1 MRVAFYSIVCKHYGD
16 RRLLFFVLEKDGI
29 RVGYTRGG
37 NNMFAEFLA
46 EMIGTMVLIIFGG
59 GVVAGHLLKKSKA
72 EGSGWIAISVA
83 WGLAVTMGV
92 YVSGTVSDA
101 HLNPA
106 VTLSFAAIG
115 EFSWDLVPAY
125 IGGQLLGAFLGAC
138 IVYLNYLPHWRET
151 KDQGAKLGV
160 FATDPAI
167 PHYPSN
173 IISEAI
179 GTAVLIFGLL
189 AIGANQFSEGLNPF
203 IVGLLITAI
212 GFSLGGPTGY
222 AINPARDLG
231 PRIAHFLLPIHGK
244 GPSNWSYA
252 WVPIVGPL
260 LGGVI
265 GAVVYQYV
273 FLESSV
279 VGIIIGVIALLA
291 LVALSTTF
299 SIVKSNQ
306 EKSNKAA
313 MKRV

>member
-1 MRVAFYSIVCKHYGD
+1 
-16 RRLLFFVLEKDGI
+16 
-29 RVGYTRGG
+29 
-37 NNMFAEFLA
+37 MFAEFLA

-92 YVSGTVSDA
+92 YVSGTVSDG

-106 VTLSFAAIG
+106 VTVSFAAIG
-115 EFSWDLVPAY
+115 EFPWNMVPTY
-125 IGGQLLGAFLGAC
+125 IAGQLIGAILGAC
-138 IVYLNYLPHWRET
+138 VVYLNYLPHWKET
-151 KDQGAKLGV
+151 KDQGLKLGV

-173 IISEAI
+173 VISEAI

-189 AIGANQFSEGLNPF
+189 AIGANQFTDGLNPF

-212 GFSLGGPTGY
+212 GFSLGGTTGY

-244 GPSNWSYA
+244 GPSNWNYA
-252 WVPIVGPL
+252 WVPIIGPL

-265 GAVVYQYV
+265 GAVFYQFV
-273 FLESSV
+273 FLESSLV
-279 VGIIIGVIALLA
+279 GVIVGIVAILA
-291 LVALSTTF
+291 LVGISTTF
-299 SIVKSNQ
+299 SIAKSKQ
-306 EKSNKAA
+306 AKAINH
-313 MKRV
+313 